1 MSGDKK
7 TTLRIA
13 TLAIAIALVA
23 VFTMVIRIPLGSGY
37 LNLCDVAIAF
47 CAFTLGPVTA
57 AVAGAL
63 GPAFA
68 DLAGGYAQWA
78 VVSFLVHGIEGLVM
92 ALIVRGGKGRMAFS
106 GVIIVT
112 GGYYLLSALMLVGFE
127 AAIADVPGNLVQSI
141 VGSVFGLVLS
151 KAVRKA
157 YPPVASFAW

>member
-92 ALIVRGGKGRMAFS
+92 ALIVKGGKDRMAFNILA
-106 GVIIVT
+106 GVCF
-112 GGYYLLSALMLVGFE
+112 LLCC
-127 AAIADVPGNLVQSI
+127 
-141 VGSVFGLVLS
+141 
-151 KAVRKA
+151 
-157 YPPVASFAW
+157 W

>member
-23 VFTMVIRIPLGSGY
+23 VFTMVIRVPLGSGY

-47 CAFTLGPVTA
+47 CAFTFGPVTA

-78 VVSFLVHGIEGLVM
+78 VVSFLVHGIEGIVM
-92 ALIVRGGKGRMAFS
+92 ALIVKGGKNKAAFNVLA
-106 GVIIVT
+106 GVIGVVIVT
-112 GGYYLLSALMLVGFE
+112 GGYYL
-127 AAIADVPGNLVQSI
+127 

>member
-1 MSGDKK
+1 M
-7 TTLRIA
+7 
-13 TLAIAIALVA
+13 
-23 VFTMVIRIPLGSGY
+23 
-37 LNLCDVAIAF
+37 
-47 CAFTLGPVTA
+47 TA

-92 ALIVRGGKGRMAFS
+92 ALIVKGGKDRMAFNILAGVC
-106 GVIIVT
+106 GVIIVA
-112 GGYYLLSALMLVGFE
+112 GGYYLLSAIFLVGFE
-127 AAIADVPGNLVQSI
+127 AAIADVPGNLVQSV
-141 VGSVFGLVLS
+141 VGSVFGLPLS